1 MVCYLHNY
9 DNVRMKGW
17 LVLGGNCCCNAN
29 EMLEGMVLWHATRY
43 LLLPMA
49 TANSVIWE

>member
-9 DNVRMKGW
+9 DNVRNER
-17 LVLGGNCCCNAN
+17 LASSGGELLCNAN
-29 EMLEGMVLWHATRY
+29 KMLEGMVVWHATRY